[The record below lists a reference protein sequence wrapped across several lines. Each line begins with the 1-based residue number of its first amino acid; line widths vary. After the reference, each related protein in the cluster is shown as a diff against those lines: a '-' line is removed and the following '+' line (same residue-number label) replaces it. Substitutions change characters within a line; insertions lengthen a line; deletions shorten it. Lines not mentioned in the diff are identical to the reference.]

1 MSDGHLQAGG
11 GPCKASGYMK
21 GVEEG
26 GQVCKHG
33 EGAHSQC
40 EHGGGWGAA
49 ASVYTRRGTKTK
61 YACKARRYRAYAHME
76 DGTENIHRGSWS
88 VLRKILRLSQGF

>member
-1 MSDGHLQAGG
+1 MTGICKQVVVHVRPVGTRREWRKGDKCVNMGRGHTVSVNTGRR
-11 GPCKASGYMK
+11 
-21 GVEEG
+21 
-26 GQVCKHG
+26 
-33 EGAHSQC
+33 
-40 EHGGGWGAA
+40 GAA